1 MAHEFWCISTD
12 LCEVFQI
19 VKSVEI
25 FLFYKNILKTK
36 SKKNL
41 KKIGYVFFGRY
52 FHIKNYR
59 ENLRHHC
66 EILIEQLRNAPQ
78 WNGEKIEKWVKKFQL
93 ITDIFHF
100 LFTIYNKNLIK
111 TFIIFQFNNWNFVII
126 SINNWRLPCNNS
138 IGSWR
143 RLLSLFSSDEMIGN
157 LSDN

>member
-1 MAHEFWCISTD
+1 M
-12 LCEVFQI
+12 
-19 VKSVEI
+19 
-25 FLFYKNILKTK
+25 LKFFCF
-36 SKKNL
+36 
-41 KKIGYVFFGRY
+41 KKISWKRKVKKIKKKIRYVFLDRY
-52 FHIKNYR
+52 FRIKNYR

-66 EILIEQLRNAPQ
+66 EILIEQSRNAPQ